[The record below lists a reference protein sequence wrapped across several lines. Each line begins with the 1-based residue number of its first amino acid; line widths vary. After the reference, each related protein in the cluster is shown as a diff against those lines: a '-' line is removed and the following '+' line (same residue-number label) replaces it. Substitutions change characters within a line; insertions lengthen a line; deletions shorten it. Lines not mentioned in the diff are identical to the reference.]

1 MHGPGVKGRLADGRL
16 VLSRNEGW
24 DFEGSFAPAGKKEAA
39 ATGHPGSP
47 RTRRNMGKKLSQP
60 ANIIKHM
67 DFMSLVGLLSHL
79 LLSFLL
85 MAMRNEESRWRTH
98 WKWPM
103 T

>member
-1 MHGPGVKGRLADGRL
+1 
-16 VLSRNEGW
+16 
-24 DFEGSFAPAGKKEAA
+24 
-39 ATGHPGSP
+39 
-47 RTRRNMGKKLSQP
+47 MGKKLSQP